1 MNDFT
6 KKEKRME
13 RCGKREEPASKPW
26 VFPLIIWGG
35 LLLAMIFSTHVVRV
49 YFNDRKEKLEN
60 EALQLRLQ
68 IRQTDLEIKNLKV
81 ELQRLSS
88 FKYIRKRIQDYN
100 LALRPTMPEQ
110 IRYLKYYDS
119 MSSEYGR
126 PQKYSVA
133 AVKED
138 IETELYQAS
147 VRP

>member
-1 MNDFT
+1 MERR
-6 KKEKRME
+6 EKRE
-13 RCGKREEPASKPW
+13 QPAGKPW
-26 VFPLIIWGG
+26 VFPLIMWGG
-35 LLLAMIFSTHVVRV
+35 LLLVMIFSAHVVRV

-60 EALQLRLQ
+60 EAMQIRLQ

-110 IRYLKYYDS
+110 IRYLKPYDS
-119 MSSEYGR
+119 MSSEYVR
-126 PQKYSVA
+126 PQNYSVA
-133 AVKED
+133 AVKK
-138 IETELYQAS
+138 ETGTERYQAS